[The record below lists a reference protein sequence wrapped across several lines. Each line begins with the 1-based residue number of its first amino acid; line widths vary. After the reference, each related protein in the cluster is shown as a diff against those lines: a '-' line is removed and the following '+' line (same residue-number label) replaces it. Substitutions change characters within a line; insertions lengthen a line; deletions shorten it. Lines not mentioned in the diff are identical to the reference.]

1 MAEII
6 ILPPQQEPKRETVHY
21 RPKNLQ
27 EQLLAFL
34 NANNRKSFKEDEEY
48 KYEPPPFEYSEDA
61 RAIVDILL
69 DIASRRYVS
78 IRRLKDYGKELSNSS
93 GKRPLTAK
101 MAKRV
106 YDEGVYKRALQLTK
120 AYHIVAKVLGYR
132 SYEEAAQCQI
142 RTHEG
147 GSLVIPNKR
156 TLEEFKAEFFPDN

>member
-61 RAIVDILL
+61 RSVVTILL
-69 DIASRRYVS
+69 DIARRQCLTLHC
-78 IRRLKDYGKELSNSS
+78 LKGYGKELQKAC
-93 GKRPLTAK
+93 GARPLTGK
-101 MAKRV
+101 MQKQV
-106 YDEGVYKRALQLTK
+106 KSEGVKKYALKLSH
-120 AYHIVAKVLGYR
+120 AHHIVAKVLGYR
-132 SYEEAAQCQI
+132 SYEEAKAL
-142 RTHEG
+142 RVVLKEG
-147 GSLVIPNKR
+147 QEPVVINKR
-156 TLEEFKAEFFPDN
+156 TLEEFKTEFFPDN